1 MKDKIKALKERYIG
15 AKTDKERDA
24 IREEMRILCDED
36 ANTVAETMVEMARKT
51 ADRAEELIVRER
63 LKEITPIISM
73 AYISKTYFH
82 KTRAWL
88 NHRIN
93 GAVVNGKT
101 AKFTPDEIDT
111 LNYAI
116 QDISR
121 KLSTIHVPIT

>member
-1 MKDKIKALKERYIG
+1 MKDKIKALKEKYVE
-15 AKTDKERDA
+15 AKTDKEHDV

-36 ANTVAETMVEMARKT
+36 ANTVAETMVEMARET

-82 KTRAWL
+82 KTRAWF

-101 AKFTPDEIDT
+101 AKFTPDEINT

-121 KLSTIHVPIT
+121 KLSTIHVPS